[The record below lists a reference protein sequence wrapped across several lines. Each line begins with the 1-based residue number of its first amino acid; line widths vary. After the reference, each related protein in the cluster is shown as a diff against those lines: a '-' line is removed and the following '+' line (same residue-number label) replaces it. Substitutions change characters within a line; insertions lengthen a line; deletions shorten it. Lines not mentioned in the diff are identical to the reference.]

1 MNKLKM
7 TVLAALVCGGICI
20 KPSVVV
26 ADSYNYSLQIEKAI
40 KVLENFNKRSDANF
54 RMSEDELAEFEA
66 NAKRQYEPVR
76 LWNAIITIGLS
87 FVDKYREQY
96 KDVTAGG
103 KTDNVKLAKVLRG
116 MFKEMISI
124 AYPVVL
130 SAKARAIIDREVQP
144 VVDYEPV
151 YVLMNA
157 IEAAQEELGI
167 GVVGAV
173 AGFSSAIGGLHALG
187 TGISHWVAK
196 DKQDRGLLLPE
207 KVTLDYKVGDY
218 VASKGAVKYVGNIV
232 KDGIMIGTVTIR
244 TSIPGPS
251 TGFMRVSAKVKLS
264 SRTYSYSKM
273 QVQSKVEG
281 PLQVTL
287 TSKKAEVPILPLLF
301 GGDKVAGKIA
311 GYEFECSR

>member
-7 TVLAALVCGGICI
+7 TVLAALVSSASCFSSGI
-20 KPSVVV
+20 VMA
-26 ADSYNYSLQIEKAI
+26 ADFDNDLQLDKAI
-40 KVLENFNKRSDANF
+40 KVLESFNKRASASARLSESD
-54 RMSEDELAEFEA
+54 LQHIKTLVEA
-66 NAKRQYEPVR
+66 QSVDPYN
-76 LWNAIITIGLS
+76 LWNVVFSVGLS
-87 FVDKYREQY
+87 IDKYR
-96 KDVTAGG
+96 D
-103 KTDNVKLAKVLRG
+103 KLGSNPSDTKYIEVMKK
-116 MFKEMISI
+116 MFKDIIGI

-130 SAKARAIIDREVQP
+130 SAKARTHIDKHLKVYY
-144 VVDYEPV
+144 VDQEDEAT

-157 IEAAQEELGI
+157 IEIAQDELGFGI
-167 GVVGAV
+167 VGAV

-218 VASKGAVKYVGNIV
+218 IASKGAVKYVGTIV

-264 SRTYSYSKM
+264 SMTYSYSKM

-287 TSKKAEVPILPLLF
+287 MSKKAGVPILPLLF